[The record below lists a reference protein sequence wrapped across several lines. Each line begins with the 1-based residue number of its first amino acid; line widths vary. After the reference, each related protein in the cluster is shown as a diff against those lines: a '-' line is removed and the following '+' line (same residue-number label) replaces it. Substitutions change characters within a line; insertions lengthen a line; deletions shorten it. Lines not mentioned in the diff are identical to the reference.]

1 MFGWFKKKNIVVV
14 PEVSK
19 EDILKKSIVENLG
32 TLRYEHRKHLINIK
46 LNDTRFKTS
55 SNENGYIRFHIVND
69 AGETKNI
76 AGFGW
81 KFEHITFYN
90 SGIWDNAFN
99 SVLVDLIEKCSE
111 LKGKTEEIERKE
123 KQIREE
129 SFTKL
134 FKEN

>member
-1 MFGWFKKKNIVVV
+1 MFGWFKKKNVIVV

-19 EDILKKSIVENLG
+19 EDILKESIEKNLQ

-55 SNENGYIRFHIVND
+55 SNENGYIRFYIVND

-81 KFEHITFYN
+81 KWEYLSFYN

-99 SVLVDLIEKCSE
+99 SVLVDLIEKCE
-111 LKGKTEEIERKE
+111 VLKIQTEEIERKE

-129 SFTKL
+129 SFTKF